1 MVMGDKIRRH
11 RIYKSA
17 DLRAYWVLRGFRYPS
32 QIEQQSIQKG
42 RRFMLS

>member
-11 RIYKSA
+11 GIYKSA
-17 DLRAYWVLRGFRYPS
+17 DARLLVLRGFRHPS
-32 QIEQQSIQKG
+32 QIEQLSIQKG